1 MGFSAVAIADRVGH
15 ESIDI
20 TYRYAHLFPTK
31 QTEMAD
37 KLNQEARDRCNRWRS
52 VTVSFRMSPEENE
65 LLHHLAQLSGMTKQ
79 DYIIARLL
87 QKEIAVHGNPRVYKA
102 LRERMVA
109 IQNELRRIETGQSPS
124 LETLEEIDMMAN
136 MMKGLKDN
144 D

>member
-1 MGFSAVAIADRVGH
+1 MTA
-15 ESIDI
+15 
-20 TYRYAHLFPTK
+20 K
-31 QTEMAD
+31 
-37 KLNQEARDRCNRWRS
+37 ARDRCNRWRS

-87 QKEIAVHGNPRVYKA
+87 QKEIAVHGNPHVYKA

-124 LETLEEIDMMAN
+124 LETLEEIDMKAN
-136 MMKGLKDN
+136 MMKGLKGN

>member
-1 MGFSAVAIADRVGH
+1 MPA
-15 ESIDI
+15 
-20 TYRYAHLFPTK
+20 K
-31 QTEMAD
+31 
-37 KLNQEARDRCNRWRS
+37 ARDRCNRWRS

>member
-1 MGFSAVAIADRVGH
+1 MTA
-15 ESIDI
+15 
-20 TYRYAHLFPTK
+20 K
-31 QTEMAD
+31 
-37 KLNQEARDRCNRWRS
+37 ARDRCNRWRS

-65 LLHHLAQLSGMTKQ
+65 LLHHLSQLSGMTKQ

-87 QKEIAVHGNPRVYKA
+87 QKEIVVHGNPRVYKA

>member
-1 MGFSAVAIADRVGH
+1 MTA
-15 ESIDI
+15 
-20 TYRYAHLFPTK
+20 K
-31 QTEMAD
+31 
-37 KLNQEARDRCNRWRS
+37 ARDRCNRWRS

-87 QKEIAVHGNPRVYKA
+87 QKEIAVHGNPHVYKA